1 MKSLNLLFITL
12 LIINSSCGY
21 FLGDKHLLEF
31 ECNQSKK
38 VYLMPPEGTHK
49 CVIRLNEDN
58 PCFSNSETFL
68 LINSVRY
75 KLLNLNST
83 GVLFS
88 QDWYDMQLG
97 IEYVPTVQDSLNG
110 NDNKITLHVTFY
122 Y

>member
-1 MKSLNLLFITL
+1 MSRLNILFIVL
-12 LIINSSCGY
+12 LVVNSSCGY
-21 FLGDKHLLEF
+21 FFGEKHLVEF
-31 ECNQSKK
+31 ECNQKK
-38 VYLMPPEGTHK
+38 IVHIKPPMGTHK

-97 IEYVPTVQDSLNG
+97 IEYVPTVQDSLNR
-110 NDNKITLHVTFY
+110 NDNKIALQVTFY